1 MANLKVN
8 FCGVEFLNPLV
19 LASCFWSITAEDWA
33 KAVENGVGG
42 ITTKSIWLNQRDGHP
57 DPIMVGTEHYF
68 INAVGGRDGGLEAA
82 NRELPAFLAEH
93 KVPLIASILAKSEE
107 DFALTAQKVAELN
120 PDMVEINL
128 SCPNIEDEF
137 GKPLACSA
145 LKVAEVVRMV
155 KEVVNVPVVIKMSPN
170 VEDHV
175 AIALAAEEA
184 GADALCCFN
193 TFGPGL
199 VMDIETRSPILSN
212 KVGGVSGA
220 GIKPLVLKMVNDIYQ
235 AVKIPIIGTGGV
247 MNANDAIEMMMCGA
261 SLVGVATLVHY
272 EGYAGFAKMRDEMN
286 TWLDAHG
293 VKDVSEIIGTLK
305 R

>member
-8 FCGVEFLNPLV
+8 FCGVEFLNPVV
-19 LASCFWSITAEDWA
+19 LASCFWSITNQDWQQ
-33 KAVENGVGG
+33 AVENGVGG
-42 ITTKSIWLNQRDGHP
+42 ITTKSIWLDPRDGHP

-68 INAVGGRDGGLEAA
+68 INAVGGRDGGMEAA
-82 NRELPAFLAEH
+82 RRELPAFLADQ
-93 KVPLIASILAKSEE
+93 KVPLIASVLAKSVE

-120 PDMVEINL
+120 PDLVEINL

-137 GKPLACSA
+137 GKPLACSV
-145 LKVAEVVRMV
+145 LKVSEVVRLV
-155 KEVVNVPVVIKMSPN
+155 KQVVNKPVVIKMSPN
-170 VEDHV
+170 VENPV

-199 VMDIETRSPILSN
+199 IMDVETRSPILSN

-220 GIKPLVLKMVNDIYQ
+220 AIKPLVLKMVNDIYQ

-247 MNANDAIEMMMCGA
+247 MSGKDAIEMMMCGA
-261 SLVGVATLVHY
+261 SLVGVASLVHY
-272 EGYAGFAKMRDEMN
+272 EGYAGFAKVVDEMN
-286 TWLDAHG
+286 EWLDSHG
-293 VKDVSEIIGTLK
+293 INDVSEIIGTLK